1 MSAFVPSTP
10 VPAPGNGRYTLGPAQ
25 ATVEGNVAVG
35 TDRNGRSF
43 LVHAVGRA
51 TESIALH
58 AVATAIGSGKTIA
71 YADLV
76 AAVKECG
83 KLDQLAKEVEKATA

>member
-1 MSAFVPSTP
+1 MGAFAPSTP
-10 VPAPGNGRYTLGPAQ
+10 MPAPGNGRYTLGPDAP
-25 ATVEGNVAVG
+25 TVEGTVSVG
-35 TDRNGRSF
+35 TDRSGRSF
-43 LVHAVGRA
+43 LVHSVGRA

-58 AVATAIGSGKTIA
+58 AVATAVGNGKTIA

-83 KLDQLAKEVEKATA
+83 KLDQLAKEVEKASA